1 MKTKLRKRVTEF
13 MNKKSLEPMWISA
26 IKDQNEITVQRFK
39 ELGNNGKVGFNSK
52 MTDVA
57 CHIFRPVHADLATNM
72 ASFFIKNRI
81 GKNFNSNI
89 LVITFETN
97 QRHQ

>member
-52 MTDVA
+52 TL
-57 CHIFRPVHADLATNM
+57 HARTSTPSAQPWLQIWRH
-72 ASFFIKNRI
+72 FFNQKSNR
-81 GKNFNSNI
+81 KK
-89 LVITFETN
+89 FEFLLFG
-97 QRHQ
+97 

>member
-1 MKTKLRKRVTEF
+1 

-52 MTDVA
+52 VTDVP
-57 CHIFRPVHADLATNM
+57 PVHAVLA
-72 ASFFIKNRI
+72 KN
-81 GKNFNSNI
+81 
-89 LVITFETN
+89 L
-97 QRHQ
+97 

>member
-39 ELGNNGKVGFNSK
+39 ELGNNGKVGFNS
-52 MTDVA
+52 M
-57 CHIFRPVHADLATNM
+57 
-72 ASFFIKNRI
+72 S
-81 GKNFNSNI
+81 
-89 LVITFETN
+89 
-97 QRHQ
+97 

>member
-52 MTDVA
+52 TLHARTSARPSSPGYKFDV
-57 CHIFRPVHADLATNM
+57 IFYQK
-72 ASFFIKNRI
+72 SNR
-81 GKNFNSNI
+81 KI
-89 LVITFETN
+89 LISDFLVNLGITFETD